1 MENMEQATLDSK
13 KPEPQTS
20 GSRLWRIVRWI
31 PLTLM
36 LITLALLFILFA
48 MGGMRKITAWYLLQ
62 IIPPVL
68 GFILLI
74 TIVIYAV
81 IKRRFSR
88 LWKITLLVS
97 FISLA
102 PAILLV
108 QPIAYP
114 ASLESTAPSVTVRL
128 PADVPLRVVWGGDN
142 IETNYHAA
150 VPDQRWAYDL
160 LVEPYLLGSSNLK
173 DYGCYG
179 IPVVAPASG
188 LVINAHDGEPDE
200 APGIPSNNV
209 MAPTGNHVVIQLE
222 TGTYLVIAHLKQ
234 GSVAVDTGA
243 TVEEGQVIGACGNS
257 GNTSEPH
264 IHIHHQRQ
272 DPTVFPVNFA
282 EGLPLYFR
290 DHDGA
295 PMPVGGIKVEGEVI
309 TATGDIVQHTG
320 E

>member
-1 MENMEQATLDSK
+1 MEPTHPYANGLR
-13 KPEPQTS
+13 PQVRT
-20 GSRLWRIVRWI
+20 RLWRVLRWI
-31 PLTLM
+31 PIILMLLTLG
-36 LITLALLFILFA
+36 LLGVLFL

-62 IIPPVL
+62 FVPPIL
-68 GFILLI
+68 GFLILI
-74 TIVIYAV
+74 AIVIYAV

-102 PAILLV
+102 PAILLI

-114 ASLESTAPSVTVRL
+114 AALESTTPFATVRL
-128 PADVPLRVVWGGDN
+128 PADVPLRVAWGGDSV
-142 IETNYHAA
+142 ETNYHAA
-150 VPDQRWAYDL
+150 APDQRWAYDL
-160 LVEPYLLGSSNLK
+160 FVEPYLLGSSNLE

-179 IPVVAPASG
+179 VPVVAPVSG
-188 LVINAHDGEPDE
+188 LVIEAHGGEPDE
-200 APGIPSNNV
+200 VPGITSNNV
-209 MAPTGNHVVIQLE
+209 IAPTGNHVVIQLE

-234 GSVAVDTGA
+234 GSVVVKTGE
-243 TVEEGQVIGACGNS
+243 TVEEGQLIGECGNS

-295 PMPVGGIKVEGEVI
+295 PMPVGGIKVEGDVI

-320 E
+320 K